1 MRNLS
6 GKAFLTV
13 MVLTLICCA
22 SCKKEKETEM
32 VTLKLAL
39 EQPTDPSNQ
48 KVYLDDQKLVCWY
61 GEGYTL
67 NYNVLYSVNVE
78 DKIKINNNTYYV
90 KNNTTVVPSS
100 STYIAVYPA
109 KTTANDNNTVDV
121 DNHSVTVTIPAVQTY
136 TPGPGFSGQ
145 NLKDL
150 PMAAYLD
157 PSESGVPPVLMF
169 RNLASL
175 IKVRVHNPNSTSSGK
190 PFRLN
195 SIKLSSTNGQPLH
208 GKFTYTFSHSTNNIG
223 PGTSTTSGT
232 QPAYN
237 SEVMLDFNHT
247 WELVPA
253 GGYRDY
259 YVVVAPFTNCNFR
272 IQIRGAVLGSSSSD
286 GYSNGEAI
294 KVRTK
299 TFSAS
304 KSLVR
309 SRIGTIDADLS
320 SSSYWL
326 SGAFHKS
333 TNDSCY
339 FSIGNLTR
347 GYNASNAPTWVFNY
361 SSVGEQY
368 HCLGSS
374 HNKTWWSVSN
384 RAGQYLDLFPY
395 NEVYIS
401 GAANPA
407 SYSVGTYYP
416 IDMSYK
422 DQSAWFCPEKSEWYT
437 MIFSRSASAV
447 SGTSN
452 ARYAKATIS
461 SNYRGVILFPDKYIQ
476 PNIGININNVNTT
489 NASFS
494 GNNLNHAQWKLMEA
508 AGAVFLPA
516 TERIFDYSLYGMGFF
531 IYPIDANS
539 NTGYYWGI
547 GPNYNYVAPIY
558 YYTYSRLAFND
569 NNIQNNS
576 EKYYLEDVD
585 GIEGD
590 ANTWGVKRMEYIHMA
605 IRTIRN

>member
-1 MRNLS
+1 
-6 GKAFLTV
+6 
-13 MVLTLICCA
+13 
-22 SCKKEKETEM
+22 
-32 VTLKLAL
+32 
-39 EQPTDPSNQ
+39 
-48 KVYLDDQKLVCWY
+48 
-61 GEGYTL
+61 
-67 NYNVLYSVNVE
+67 
-78 DKIKINNNTYYV
+78 
-90 KNNTTVVPSS
+90 
-100 STYIAVYPA
+100 
-109 KTTANDNNTVDV
+109 
-121 DNHSVTVTIPAVQTY
+121 
-136 TPGPGFSGQ
+136 
-145 NLKDL
+145 
-150 PMAAYLD
+150 MAAYLD

-175 IKVRVHNPNSTSSGK
+175 IKVRVHNPNSSSSGK

-208 GKFTYTFSHSTNNIG
+208 GKFKYTFSHSTNNTA
-223 PGTSTTSGT
+223 PGTPTPIGT

-237 SEVMLDFNHT
+237 SEVMLEFNHT

-253 GGYRDY
+253 GEYRDFY
-259 YVVVAPFTNCNFR
+259 IVVAPVTNCNFR
-272 IQIRGAVLGSSSSD
+272 IQVRGAVLGSSSSD
-286 GYSNGEAI
+286 GFSNGEAI

-304 KSLVR
+304 ISLSR

-339 FSIGNLTR
+339 FSIGNLTK
-347 GYNASNAPTWVFNY
+347 GYNESNVPTWVFNY
-361 SSVGEQY
+361 SSEGEQY
-368 HCLGSS
+368 NCLGSS
-374 HNKTWWSVSN
+374 HNSSWWSEPN

-395 NEVYIS
+395 TEVNIS
-401 GAANPA
+401 GTANPVPV

-422 DQSAWFCPEKSEWYT
+422 DQSVWFCPKKSEWST
-437 MIFSRSASAV
+437 IIFNRNASAV
-447 SGTSN
+447 DGTSN

-461 SNYRGVILFPDKYIQ
+461 TNYRGVILFPDKYIQ
-476 PNIGININNVNTT
+476 PNIGININNVNTA

-494 GNNLNHAQWKLMEA
+494 GNNLNYAQWKLMEA

-547 GPNYNYVAPIY
+547 GPNFNYVPPIC
-558 YYTYSRLAFND
+558 YYTYSRLAFN
-569 NNIQNNS
+569 NNTIQNNS
-576 EKYYLEDVD
+576 EKYYLEDVE

-605 IRTIRN
+605 IRPIRN